1 MKDIFLHSRSREAY
15 SSFCKD
21 RQEVV
26 HCFIERTCLNGEP
39 YNAFKSVDGALI

>member
-1 MKDIFLHSRSREAY
+1 MKDFFLHSGSKEIY

-26 HCFIERTCLNGEP
+26 CCLIVYTCLNGELQDV
-39 YNAFKSVDGALI
+39 FKSVDGALI